1 MNKNLLDDILKS
13 MQDNNYKIVELE
25 TTTAINERKNGK
37 VFSFNE
43 HVEALIWS
51 LLSNQ
56 RPWKGISDN
65 KNNIR
70 KIFHDFDY
78 KYILNTDPDIFTSRL
93 KQIKCGNR
101 AIKKQMQSL
110 NYNINVLL
118 KIEAKYGTIDNY
130 ISSDEPHIIAKQ
142 ISSGCYKLKQIGFPL
157 AMEYLRNVGI
167 DTIKPDVH
175 ICRILGS
182 DRLGFSNCS
191 NAKEKEAV
199 EIIKKLSNN
208 SNLSLSEIDY
218 ILWQSCADGYA
229 EICTKNPKCKL
240 CRASSYCHYNK

>member
-142 ISSGCYKLKQIGFPL
+142 ISSGCYKL
-157 AMEYLRNVGI
+157 
-167 DTIKPDVH
+167 
-175 ICRILGS
+175 
-182 DRLGFSNCS
+182 DRKS
-191 NAKEKEAV
+191 V
-199 EIIKKLSNN
+199 V
-208 SNLSLSEIDY
+208 
-218 ILWQSCADGYA
+218 
-229 EICTKNPKCKL
+229 
-240 CRASSYCHYNK
+240 

>member
-93 KQIKCGNR
+93 KPHSIPVTTSFTS
-101 AIKKQMQSL
+101 SL
-110 NYNINVLL
+110 
-118 KIEAKYGTIDNY
+118 
-130 ISSDEPHIIAKQ
+130 
-142 ISSGCYKLKQIGFPL
+142 
-157 AMEYLRNVGI
+157 
-167 DTIKPDVH
+167 
-175 ICRILGS
+175 
-182 DRLGFSNCS
+182 
-191 NAKEKEAV
+191 
-199 EIIKKLSNN
+199 
-208 SNLSLSEIDY
+208 
-218 ILWQSCADGYA
+218 
-229 EICTKNPKCKL
+229 
-240 CRASSYCHYNK
+240 